1 MELTELKEKIKD
13 FLNEEDLSYKPY
25 ELYDILCGDD
35 SSDYDIFYKSLGALE
50 KEGELVYTKKG
61 KIMAVKFSGVV
72 KGVFRASARGFGFV
86 TPDGALNKERDIFIS
101 RDNTFDAIEGD
112 TVLVSLTKPRNRIT
126 HGQSEEG
133 RVVKIVSHGLKTFT
147 GTLLIA
153 RGRNKSRP
161 IYYIAPDNK
170 KLNIDIIIEKY
181 DLSDADVG
189 DKVEVE
195 ITKYP
200 TGRNA
205 GKGKIITVFGE
216 SDSLYANYNAV
227 LHSHNIKT
235 LFPKNVLEEADRLAE
250 SDIIPQK
257 RLDLRDRTIFTI
269 DGIDAKD
276 LDDAISVERT
286 DDGFI
291 LGVHIADVSNY
302 VTEGSSLDE
311 EAMVRG
317 TSVYFAD
324 KVVPMLPKALSNG
337 ICSLNAGV
345 DRYTLS
351 AFVSLDKNGNILDVD
366 IRESIINSKIRGVYS
381 ELNDVIENKNKSAY
395 FEKYS
400 SILSDTLPTMLEL
413 YEILSKR
420 SAKRGALDIETSEAK
435 IIVNEY
441 NEPTDIIKIER
452 GVSEM
457 LIEQFMLCANEGVAN
472 WLSWRDMPCVYR
484 IHDEPDPEK
493 IRSFDIFAYNLG
505 INTSPLH
512 TKKLHPTALR
522 KVLGEAKEKNLDSI
536 LSKILLRSLMKAK
549 YSSSCSAHFGLAID
563 KYCHFTSPIRRYPD
577 LATHRIIKKVLK
589 NEITDKNIGKY
600 IAFASQAALN
610 SSENEVKAQMAERD
624 IEDLYKSVYMMN
636 YIGETFKG
644 VITSVTSFGFFVE
657 LENTCEGLVPVSSL
671 DGYYEFDEKNY
682 TLSNGFEKFSL
693 GMEVEVVIE
702 DVDIITRKTDM
713 RIVFDM

>member
-1 MELTELKEKIKD
+1 MELTELKEKIKV
-13 FLNEEDLSYKPY
+13 FLNEEDMSYKPY
-25 ELYDILCGDD
+25 ELYEILCEEE
-35 SSDYDIFYKSLGALE
+35 SNEYDIFYKSLDALE

-72 KGVFRASARGFGFV
+72 KGTFRASARGFGFV

-112 TVLVSLTKPRNRIT
+112 TVLVSLTKPRNRTT

-133 RVVKIVSHGLKTFT
+133 KIVKIVSHTIKTLT

-153 RGRNKSRP
+153 RGRNKARP
-161 IYYIAPDNK
+161 IFYIVPDNK
-170 KLNIDIIIEKY
+170 KLNIDIIIEKF
-181 DLSDADVG
+181 DLADADVG

-200 TGRNA
+200 NGRNA

-235 LFPKNVLEEADRLAE
+235 LFPKNVLEEADKLAE
-250 SDIIPQK
+250 SDLFVSD
-257 RLDLRDRTIFTI
+257 RLDLRGKTIFTI

-276 LDDAISVERT
+276 LDDAISVEKT
-286 DDGFI
+286 ADGYV

-302 VTEGSSLDE
+302 VTESSCLDE
-311 EAMVRG
+311 EAMARG

-366 IRESIINSKIRGVYS
+366 IKESIINSKIRGVYS
-381 ELNDVIENKNKSAY
+381 ELNDVIEKGSQSKY

-400 SILSDTLPTMLEL
+400 SILDTTLPTMLEL
-413 YEILSKR
+413 YEILSKKA
-420 SAKRGALDIETSEAK
+420 AKRGALDIETSEAK

-441 NEPTDIIKIER
+441 NEPTDIIKTER
-452 GVSEM
+452 GISEM

-484 IHDEPDPEK
+484 IHEEPDTEK
-493 IRSFDIFAYNLG
+493 IRSFDIFAHNLG
-505 INTSPLH
+505 INTTPLH
-512 TKKLHPTALR
+512 SKKLHPTALR
-522 KVLGEAKEKNLDSI
+522 KVLGDAKEKNLDSI

-549 YSSSCSAHFGLAID
+549 YSSNCSSHFGLAID

-600 IAFASQAALN
+600 IAFASQAAIN

-657 LENTCEGLVPVSSL
+657 LDNTCEGLVPVSSL
-671 DGYYEFDEKNY
+671 EGYYEFDERNY

-713 RIVFDM
+713 RLV